1 MKQGNRLKW
10 VMLLLILLV
19 GAVAAWL
26 GYLAVD
32 IYRYSSIEDAG
43 SGDAAIVLGAAAWGN
58 RPSPVFEQR
67 IAHAVSLY
75 KSGRVRNLILTGGS
89 SAPGQR
95 AESLVAADYAIR
107 QGVPAKDAA
116 CEVSSHTTLENLAGA
131 RELIRSKKLGR
142 VLIVSDPLHMR
153 RAVAMARDLGIDA
166 YPSPT
171 PTTRYVSAGKKQEFL
186 LRELYYYASY
196 LLARPFIP
204 LLASRVDMN
213 VQTCR

>member
-1 MKQGNRLKW
+1 MRRHRRLA
-10 VMLLLILLV
+10 VVVLFMLLLA
-19 GAVAAWL
+19 GAIAAWL

-32 IYRYSSIEDAG
+32 IYRYSSITDSG

-107 QGVPAKDAA
+107 QGVPARDAA

-131 RELIRSKKLGR
+131 REIIRNRKLGR

-166 YPSPT
+166 HPSPT
-171 PTTRYVSAGKKQEFL
+171 PTTRYVSASKKQEFL
-186 LRELYYYASY
+186 LREVYYYASY
-196 LLARPFIP
+196 LLARPFVS
-204 LLASRVDMN
+204 LLASRIDTN
-213 VQTCR
+213 VQACR